1 MTCDNISSQTN
12 NGQKGVDPATPFF
25 VVARCS
31 HSGKVYLL
39 ITGAIGSI
47 VPQWTIRII
56 NDAPVIVGGFVPG
69 AAKER
74 QEVVH
79 ILHLRGSVELC
90 ADRFFCSPTI
100 DVVEPH
106 LFPSRGL
113 VSNKVTTIHELIRII
128 LELNRS
134 GVNESMSTIWRSQIL
149 SKRCSFLAD
158 SRSNG
163 SKEEGC
169 EDSLHILEM

>member
-1 MTCDNISSQTN
+1 M
-12 NGQKGVDPATPFF
+12 
-25 VVARCS
+25 
-31 HSGKVYLL
+31 L
-39 ITGAIGSI
+39 
-47 VPQWTIRII
+47 II
-56 NDAPVIVGGFVPG
+56 NDAPVIVGSFVPG

-79 ILHLRGSVELC
+79 ILHLLGSVELC
-90 ADRFFCSPTI
+90 ADRSFCSPTI

-113 VSNKVTTIHELIRII
+113 VSNKVMTIHELIRII

-134 GVNESMSTIWRSQIL
+134 GVNENMIL
-149 SKRCSFLAD
+149 ISESVSKRCSFLAD

-169 EDSLHILEM
+169 EDSLHILEMGLLLLDLCVRLLLDFCV